1 MIEIEIDRRDLD
13 RAAVRFLT
21 ELAQGAQRATKDEA
35 EATRERIASGLYWTN
50 RTGKTGQSFKVE
62 PGVESLS
69 STLASG
75 SKVARFLL
83 NGTPPHVIQARRRDA
98 LAFVVNGTQVFR
110 RRVNHPGTKARPY
123 LQTEATRAEPALMRR
138 VESAANAAVSST
150 GFD

>member
-1 MIEIEIDRRDLD
+1 MISVEIDRSDLD

-21 ELAQGAQRATKDEA
+21 ELAQGAQKAATAEA
-35 EATRERIASGLYWTN
+35 ESTRERIASGLYWTN
-50 RTGKTGQSFKVE
+50 RTGKTGQSFRVD

-69 STLASG
+69 STLAS
-75 SKVARFLL
+75 SSNVARFLL

-123 LQTEATRAEPALMRR
+123 IQTEATRAEPALMRR

>member
-1 MIEIEIDRRDLD
+1 MISVDIDRSDLD

-21 ELAQGAQRATKDEA
+21 ELAQGAQKAATAEA

-50 RTGKTGQSFKVE
+50 RTGKTGQSFRVE
-62 PGVESLS
+62 AGVETLS
-69 STLASG
+69 ATLTSG

-123 LQTEATRAEPALMRR
+123 LQTEATRAEPALMQR
-138 VESAANAAVSST
+138 VESAASSASSSS
-150 GFD
+150 GLD

>member
-50 RTGKTGQSFKVE
+50 RTGKTGQSFRVE

-75 SKVARFLL
+75 SKVARFIL
-83 NGTPPHVIQARRRDA
+83 NGTQPHVIQARRRDA
-98 LAFVVNGTQVFR
+98 LTFVVNGTQVFR

-123 LQTEATRAEPALMRR
+123 LQMEATRAEPALMRR